1 MLVMFIYLVLLNASR
16 SASIKTYQYS
26 EVVITSTEGCCGS
39 KDYSITLSHSR
50 ILRADSAGDLSKM
63 VFPCCLV
70 FYVGLW

>member
-26 EVVITSTEGCCGS
+26 EVVITSTEGSCGS
-39 KDYSITLSHSR
+39 KDYSITLSHCR
-50 ILRADSAGDLSKM
+50 ILRADSTGDLSKM
-63 VFPCCLV
+63 VIPCCLV